1 MTKRVITSLFN
12 KKNYPKILLFL
23 FLVFWVFIAI
33 SPWYRE
39 AWVAE
44 NILTVF
50 FVGLLI
56 FTYNKFRFS
65 NLSYTLFFTILFLH
79 TIGSYYTYTEMPLF
93 DLLRDSFG
101 LARNHYDRVVHFLF
115 GILFFIPTYEFIS
128 KKFRVK
134 GFWGLFLSFL
144 IIIALKGTYEVFEYL
159 YVILTKSE
167 IIGQH
172 YLGMQDDEWDTQK
185 DIALGMLGSAMAWVG
200 FWIKDLW
207 KK

>member
-1 MTKRVITSLFN
+1 MSLFN

-39 AWVAE
+39 AWIAE

-65 NLSYTLFFTILFLH
+65 NLSYTLFFTILVLH

-128 KKFRVK
+128 KKFKVK

-144 IIIALKGTYEVFEYL
+144 MIIALKGTFEVFEYL

-172 YLGMQDDEWDTQK
+172 YLGMQGDQWDTQK
-185 DIALGMLGSAMAWVG
+185 DIALGMLGSAMAWIG